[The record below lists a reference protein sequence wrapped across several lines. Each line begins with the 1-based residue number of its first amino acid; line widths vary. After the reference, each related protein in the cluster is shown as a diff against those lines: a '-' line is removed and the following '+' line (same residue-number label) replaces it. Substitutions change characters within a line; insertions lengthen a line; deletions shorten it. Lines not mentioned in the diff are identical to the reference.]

1 MRQPQAKEGRKP
13 PEAEEAG
20 RISPRCQT
28 AGPPAG
34 DSDFQPPDCRRRLCC
49 SEPPT
54 WVRGTSLE
62 QRGPQVPELL
72 ESQAVGRLRL
82 GPWGLAS
89 GCSGPWGLHDL
100 CLVTVSPPELEL
112 GEVVRPAAPRSAE
125 TASRAQQSPGTWAEP
140 ASGRKA
146 GLRGRTSQDCPVAG
160 GLQRTPHRSQAAT
173 VMVPP
178 GPGGVDALL
187 SCPLVTRRSLAPAP
201 SPGLLSHLCT

>member
-1 MRQPQAKEGRKP
+1 MRRPQAKEGRKP

-20 RISPRCQT
+20 RVSPRCQT

-34 DSDFQPPDCRRRLCC
+34 DSDFQPPDCRRRFCC

-62 QRGPQVPELL
+62 QRGPQVSELL
-72 ESQAVGRLRL
+72 ESQAAGRLRL

-100 CLVTVSPPELEL
+100 CLVTVAPELEL
-112 GEVVRPAAPRSAE
+112 GEVVRPAAPRSAGGVGDCLE
-125 TASRAQQSPGTWAEP
+125 GTAEPRYLWAEP

-187 SCPLVTRRSLAPAP
+187 SCPLVTCAP
-201 SPGLLSHLCT
+201 SPQPLPQGS